1 MRGWNKQTNR
11 GVSGARKK
19 QTAAGDHSTRKVRQK
34 HGAEAKKTSLGFAG
48 NNIVGLGEK
57 RPGRDNINGPMKG
70 E

>member
-1 MRGWNKQTNR
+1 MKGWNKQTNR

-19 QTAAGDHSTRKVRQK
+19 QTAAGDHSVSRVKQK

-48 NNIVGLGEK
+48 NNIQGLTN

-70 E
+70 D